1 MRPRPPIRTCQ
12 KSPRPRGTDGDLLQK
27 TSIDVEKPW
36 FSEENGQWS
45 TIFVFFNAS
54 MLLVYKAVSN
64 SISSG
69 FPRMPFEQKHE
80 RRGPTWC
87 QLPCIGAAP
96 DARQQQ
102 VWSTHAGGETG
113 STEPSLGSSE
123 LSCWGWGQRVINLK
137 KHWKKHHDVRPGFHH
152 GSGERSQ
159 LPVRF
164 LGCPWLPCGPI
175 YWCSMCYLTSFPA
188 T

>member
-1 MRPRPPIRTCQ
+1 MVF
-12 KSPRPRGTDGDLLQK
+12 RGKWTMIHK
-27 TSIDVEKPW
+27 
-36 FSEENGQWS
+36 FC
-45 TIFVFFNAS
+45 FFNAS

-87 QLPCIGAAP
+87 QLPCVGAAP

-123 LSCWGWGQRVINLK
+123 LSCWGLGAAGDQPEKTPGL
-137 KHWKKHHDVRPGFHH
+137 HHDVRPGFHH